1 MSEESGPLLGGTSAS
16 RSSKPSRVRDYL
28 LGVTLLLLVVGLWTL
43 GSFIT
48 SDIETGDYNS
58 LSGLTFI

>member
-1 MSEESGPLLGGTSAS
+1 MSEEEASLLGRSAS
-16 RSSKPSRVRDYL
+16 KPPSRVRDYM

-58 LSGLTFI
+58 LSLCLI